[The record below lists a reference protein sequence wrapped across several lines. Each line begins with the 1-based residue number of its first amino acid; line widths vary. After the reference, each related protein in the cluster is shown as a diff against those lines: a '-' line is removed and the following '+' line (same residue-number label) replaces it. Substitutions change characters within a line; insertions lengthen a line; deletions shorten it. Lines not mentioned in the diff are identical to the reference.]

1 MKTQMNPR
9 VFWGAS
15 IIVALMLSS
24 TLIAPGASDQIFSA
38 AQSWAI
44 DTFGWLYVASVAAF
58 VVVVLVLGFGPAG
71 RLRLGPDDSTEL
83 APLAARLARAEGLEG
98 HARAAERRLPRRP
111 A

>member
-15 IIVALMLSS
+15 IIVALTLSS

-58 VVVVLVLGFGPAG
+58 VVVVLVLGFGPPDMFGVSYLICAKISG
-71 RLRLGPDDSTEL
+71 LG
-83 APLAARLARAEGLEG
+83 AARCRSKSI
-98 HARAAERRLPRRP
+98 
-111 A
+111 